1 MDQRVYVSTGAFQTR
16 DLHEILKICSENG
29 ISHIELSANLC
40 CDQSILSELIHFV
53 ELRQFKFLV
62 HNYFPSPEVPFVLNL
77 ASVDSSMIERNR
89 IFCKDAIRLCAK
101 LKSPYYS
108 VHAGYCF
115 NALVEH
121 LGDDLSGLKPVQMEE
136 AKAIFIESMKIIAD
150 YAKLYNITVL
160 IENNVLSSNNL
171 VEGENKLLLGVN
183 ADDLIHILHRV
194 ERENIGLLLDVGHLY
209 VSSKSLE
216 FSIEKFIDACK
227 PFIKCIH
234 FSENDGRKDTNNIIK
249 KDSWLWKPLK
259 KIITDKLVFV
269 LEAYNLPIKVIQQQI
284 SLISSVFH

>member
-1 MDQRVYVSTGAFQTR
+1 MDKNIYASTGAFLTQ
-16 DLHEILKICSENG
+16 DLRRILKECAENK
-29 ISHIELSANLC
+29 ISNIELGVAVDYDML
-40 CDQSILSELIHFV
+40 ILSDLTYLV
-53 ELRQFKFLV
+53 DSGQFNFLV
-62 HNYFPSPEVPFVLNL
+62 HNYFPPPEIPFVLNL
-77 ASVDSSMIERNR
+77 ASVDSSMIETNR

-121 LGDDLSGLKPVQMEE
+121 LGNDLSGLKPVQMEE
-136 AKAIFIESMKIIAD
+136 AEAIFIESMKIIAD
-150 YAKLYNITVL
+150 YAKLYNVTVL

-171 VEGENKLLLGVN
+171 IEGENKLLLGVT

-234 FSENDGRKDTNNIIK
+234 FSENDGSKDTNNIIK
-249 KDSWLWKPLK
+249 KDSWFWKPLK

>member
-1 MDQRVYVSTGAFQTR
+1 MNQRIYVSTSVFQTR
-16 DLHEILKICSENG
+16 NLHEILKICSENG
-29 ISHIELSANLC
+29 ISNIELSANINY
-40 CDQSILSELIHFV
+40 DEFILSELVRFV
-53 ELRQFKFLV
+53 DSRQFNFLI
-62 HNYFPSPEVPFVLNL
+62 HNYFPSPAVSFVLNL
-77 ASVDSSMIERNR
+77 ASLDNGVIERNR

-101 LKSPYYS
+101 LKAPYYS

-115 NALVEH
+115 NVLVEH
-121 LGDDLSGLKPVQMEE
+121 LGNDLSRLKPVQMEE
-136 AKAIFIESMKIIAD
+136 AEAIFIESMKIIAD

-160 IENNVLSSNNL
+160 IENNVLAPFNL
-171 VEGENKLLLGVN
+171 IEGKNKLLLGVT
-183 ADDLIHILHRV
+183 ADDLIHIVHKIGK
-194 ERENIGLLLDVGHLY
+194 ENIGILLDVGHLY

-234 FSENDGRKDTNNIIK
+234 FSENDGSKDTNNIIK
-249 KDSWLWKPLK
+249 KDSWFWKPLK
-259 KIITDKLVFV
+259 KIITDKLIFV